1 MALVLSSI
9 IGLLNIEYSQM
20 LSSSLKILAQTL
32 VPLALFAVG
41 FQLKISKNVLHRY
54 WKILTLGLIFKLLF
68 IPAILFCFYYSI
80 TGQMDFIL
88 KVTILEAAM
97 ATMITSAVVA
107 SDFNLD
113 EELANL
119 MVGISI
125 PISLLSVPLWNYFL

>member
-1 MALVLSSI
+1 
-9 IGLLNIEYSQM
+9 
-20 LSSSLKILAQTL
+20 
-32 VPLALFAVG
+32 
-41 FQLKISKNVLHRY
+41 
-54 WKILTLGLIFKLLF
+54 
-68 IPAILFCFYYSI
+68 
-80 TGQMDFIL
+80 MDFIL